1 MDRLTIKS
9 KCLIGEH
16 YGLKSMNDDNYSPY
30 GAAPREI
37 SCNDYC
43 NITEAGACLKCGI
56 QAAFDK
62 LAAYENTGL
71 SPEAVRKILNV
82 LQEAQNDTFS

>member
-1 MDRLTIKS
+1 MDRLTNKS

-16 YGLKSMNDDNYSPY
+16 YGLKCMNNENYSPY
-30 GAAPREI
+30 VAAPREI

-71 SPEAVRKILNV
+71 SPEEVNDMLKIST
-82 LQEAQNDTFS
+82 ERI